1 MAFFPQRGKRL
12 GSREMPLS
20 GRPRRLKIDSTVRSP
35 GGRGAR
41 TPAGPARHNATLPVQ
56 AQDYPIIPL
65 EIDLLFAPCGQ
76 IRPPLRAAP

>member
-41 TPAGPARHNATLPVQ
+41 TPAGPARQ
-56 AQDYPIIPL
+56 GRDYPIIPL